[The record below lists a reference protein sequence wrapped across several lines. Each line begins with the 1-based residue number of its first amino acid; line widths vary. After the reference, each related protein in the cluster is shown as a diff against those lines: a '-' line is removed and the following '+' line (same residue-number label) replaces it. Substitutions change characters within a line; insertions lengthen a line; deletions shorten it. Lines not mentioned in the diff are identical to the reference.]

1 MQKLTILSTE
11 IRQDADGRYCLNDCH
26 RAAGGIAKD
35 APAQWLR
42 TISAKKLIA
51 ELIKEG
57 VCNSAQAPVVT
68 VNDGINNG
76 TYACRELVYAYGE
89 WISASFHLTV
99 IRAFDAMVT
108 KGLNNAEPLTRD
120 QKIAEAFL
128 LLHEDHE
135 KAKQEIAE
143 LTPKAEGFERL
154 ANSKGRTNLR
164 EVGKELQ
171 IGSKRGIEFLRE
183 IKWTFRDQAG
193 RWKAY
198 AGAVD
203 AGYVEMKYTTYINS
217 AGEEVS
223 TQQVFVTPKG
233 MTRLAHR
240 LGMQ

>member
-1 MQKLTILSTE
+1 MKQLTILSTE

-26 RAAGGIAKD
+26 RAAGGDKAKQ
-35 APAQWLR
+35 PANFLR
-42 TISAKKLIA
+42 LDTTKALIA
-51 ELIKEG
+51 EISRSSD
-57 VCNSAQAPVVT
+57 VRNDPVNVKQGG
-68 VNDGINNG
+68 NDQG
-76 TYACRELVYAYGE
+76 TYTCRELVYAYGE
-89 WISASFHLTV
+89 WISAAFHLTV
-99 IRAFDAMVT
+99 IRAFDAMMT
-108 KGLNNAEPLTRD
+108 KGLHEAKSLTRD

-143 LTPKAEGFERL
+143 LTPKAEVFERL

-183 IKWTFRDQAG
+183 IRWTFKDQSG
-193 RWKAY
+193 RWRAY
-198 AGAVD
+198 ASAVD
-203 AGYVEMKYTTYINS
+203 AGYVEIKYHTHTNS

-223 TQQVFVTPKG
+223 TQQVFVTPRG
-233 MTRLAHR
+233 MTRLAQR